1 MIHSNSNFDNINFN
15 GGNLSSDGG
24 HILISQFLK
33 QMGLKSLLKSIPFCD
48 SRRFPVYS
56 NVSILIQLIIRCILG
71 YNSQSDQKILEND
84 PLLSHQSSIC
94 SQSTVS
100 RFFDRVSNITNNVFH
115 QIIMK
120 LAAQFIDSNVE
131 NPILDADS
139 TLITTNG
146 KQQASAYIHHYQD
159 IGYHP
164 LVINEYHS
172 KLLLFSSLRTG
183 SAYSSNGIV
192 EALKQIL
199 SLLKNNKKIR
209 FRGDSAFY
217 RKDLFEFLE
226 KNKIKYYIR
235 IKGFKKYTRE
245 SLEDMVMKD
254 IDWNQFNH
262 SNPYYGE
269 LKQNDGRRIIY
280 KTFYTV
286 ENGMKSLIPVVY
298 CIITNDYEISPKEA
312 MDFYEAR
319 GNSENF
325 TKELK
330 DDFDAGTLS
339 HKEFEKNEMEFLI
352 SSLSYNLYH
361 IYQNQ
366 ILEKDDKKIRMNTYR
381 IRYQKIAV
389 KVVQHARQITLSY
402 SSVYKY
408 QKQFLHYWN
417 KILLT

>member
-1 MIHSNSNFDNINFN
+1 MIQTNSKFDNINFN

-24 HILISQFLK
+24 HILIAQFLK
-33 QMGLKSLLKSIPFCD
+33 QINLKSNLSNIPFCD
-48 SRRFPVYS
+48 SRRFPVHS
-56 NVSILIQLIIRCILG
+56 NISILMQLIIRCLLG

-84 PLLSHQSSIC
+84 PLLSIESNIC

-100 RFFDRVSNITNNVFH
+100 RFFDRVSNLTNTTFH

-120 LAAQFIDSNVE
+120 LAAEFLDSNIQD
-131 NPILDADS
+131 PILDADS
-139 TLITTNG
+139 TMITTNG
-146 KQQASAYIHHYQD
+146 NQEASAYIHHYEAV
-159 IGYHP
+159 GYHP
-164 LVINEYHS
+164 LVINEYQS

-183 SAYSSNGIV
+183 SAYSSNGII
-192 EALKQIL
+192 EALEQIL
-199 SLLKNNKKIR
+199 SVLTNNGNIR
-209 FRGDSAFY
+209 FRGDSAFH
-217 RKDLFEFLE
+217 RRDLFEFLE
-226 KNKIKYYIR
+226 MNEIKYYIR

-245 SLEDMVMKD
+245 TLEDMVLNNV
-254 IDWNQFNH
+254 DWNRFNH

-269 LKQNDGRRIIY
+269 LKQDDGRRIIY
-280 KTFYTV
+280 KAFYTM

-298 CIITNDYEISPKEA
+298 CIITNDFETSPEEA
-312 MDFYEAR
+312 MKFYEAR

-361 IYQNQ
+361 IFQNL
-366 ILEKDDKKIRMNTYR
+366 ILEKQDQKIRMNTYR
-381 IRYQKIAV
+381 LKYQKIAV
-389 KVVQHARQITLSY
+389 KVVQHARQIILSY

-408 QKQFLHYWN
+408 QRQFLNYWN
-417 KILLT
+417 KVLLI